1 MLLSQDKLDQVYEAL
16 DNLRSRILRANR
28 MEDKSTLDSLLSTLG
43 ISFDEKEV
51 RNEWKIYLCAGTDIS
66 KDIIVKVLG
75 DYKLEDRV
83 EMELDYKKI
92 SSINFDKFRDSQTY
106 KYIVF
111 GQGPHKAKG
120 IGKYGSIISR
130 MQSEPEHYPD
140 VIVMTDSQDK
150 PHLSVSELHKAM
162 QQIFIKEDIE

>member
-1 MLLSQDKLDQVYEAL
+1 MLLSQDKLEQIYEAL
-16 DNLRSRILRANR
+16 DNLKSRILRANR
-28 MEDKSTLDSLLSTLG
+28 TEDKSTLDGLLSILG

-51 RNEWKIYLCAGTDIS
+51 RDEWKIFLCAGTDIS
-66 KDIIVKVLG
+66 KDIIIKVLR
-75 DYKLEDRV
+75 DYKLEDKV

-92 SSINFDKFRDSQTY
+92 TSINFDKFKDSQTY

-130 MQSEPEHYPD
+130 MQNEQEHYPE

-150 PHLSVSELHKAM
+150 PHLSVNELHKAM
-162 QQIFIKEDIE
+162 QKIFIKEDIV

>member
-1 MLLSQDKLDQVYEAL
+1 MLLNQDELDHVNESIN
-16 DNLRSRILRANR
+16 NLRSRIFIANR
-28 MEDKSTLDSLLSTLG
+28 TEDKSTLNSLLSILG

-51 RNEWKIYLCAGTDIS
+51 RDEWKIFLCAGTDIS
-66 KDIIVKVLG
+66 KDIINKVLS

-92 SSINFDKFRDSQTY
+92 TSINFDKFRDSQTY

-130 MQSEPEHYPD
+130 MQSEPEHYPV

-150 PHLSVSELHKAM
+150 PHLSVNELRNAL